1 MVIRYMTNAEKK
13 IYAILAFDDPDP
25 TWDRE
30 KGYLTYMI
38 GRSGKNILH
47 YLDEV
52 NDIAI
57 YIDTLE
63 ELSKEEKEAEI
74 Y

>member
-1 MVIRYMTNAEKK
+1 MTNAEKK
-13 IYAILAFDDPDP
+13 IYEILAFTDPDP

-30 KGYLTYMI
+30 KGYLADMT
-38 GRSGKNILH
+38 GRSGREILS

-63 ELSKEEKEAEI
+63 ELSEEEKEAEI

>member
-1 MVIRYMTNAEKK
+1 MTNAEKK
-13 IYAILAFDDPDP
+13 IYSILAFDDPNP
-25 TWDRE
+25 TKDRE
-30 KGYLTYMI
+30 RGYLTNMT
-38 GRSGKNILH
+38 GRSSREILS
-47 YLDEV
+47 YLDEA

-63 ELSKEEKEAEI
+63 ELSEEEKEAEM